1 MLRTLC
7 KAPNSP
13 LRTDNFEGVLI
24 PSSIHDIEKTLKIQS
39 GMVKLIKEGG
49 VLPKRPLGK
58 TGVEVT
64 ILGLGGE
71 GILRTFGQEQESVPL
86 IHRAIDLGITYFE
99 SARAYSGSESYYGM
113 ALKER
118 RREIFLASKS
128 HERTGDGALKHLEIS
143 LGTMKT
149 DYLDLWMIHDV
160 RTTKDLDMIFG
171 PKGASKA
178 FEAAK
183 RNKLVRFV
191 GISGH
196 RNPTV
201 LSRALDLFP
210 FDTVLMPVNP
220 AEPHYWSFLQ
230 DVLPKAQGKGMGILG
245 MKTLSR
251 GVCTKIFGVESVEN
265 FLRFAMTQPI
275 STAVVGCESI
285 EQLETNVRM
294 AQSFQPMPIREQEIL
309 IQRVKSYA
317 RELMYY
323 KL

>member
-1 MLRTLC
+1 M
-7 KAPNSP
+7 
-13 LRTDNFEGVLI
+13 
-24 PSSIHDIEKTLKIQS
+24 
-39 GMVKLIKEGG
+39 KEESA
-49 VLPKRPLGK
+49 LPRRPLGK
-58 TGVEVT
+58 TGAEIT

-71 GILRTFGQEQESVPL
+71 GILRTFGQEKEAVAL
-86 IHRAIDLGITYFE
+86 IQRAIDLGINYFE
-99 SARAYSGSESYYGM
+99 SARAYSGSESYYGE

-118 RREIFLASKS
+118 RRGIFLASKS
-128 HERTGDGALKHLEIS
+128 HERTGDGALKHLETT
-143 LGTMKT
+143 LGVMKT

-160 RTTKDLDMIFG
+160 RTTKDLDLIFG

-183 RNKLVRFV
+183 RNKLARFI

-196 RNPTV
+196 RNPTI

-220 AEPHYWSFLQ
+220 AEPHYWSFLSE
-230 DVLPKAQGKGMGILG
+230 VLPKAQTKGMGILG

-251 GVCTKIFGVESVEN
+251 GVCIKIFGAESIEN
-265 FLRFAMTQPI
+265 FLRFAMTQSI
-275 STAVVGCESI
+275 SAAVVGCETI
-285 EQLETNVRM
+285 EQLEMDVRL
-294 AQSFQPMPIREQEIL
+294 ARSFQPMPQKDQDIL
-309 IQRVKSYA
+309 LNRVKSYA

>member
-1 MLRTLC
+1 MREE
-7 KAPNSP
+7 N
-13 LRTDNFEGVLI
+13 
-24 PSSIHDIEKTLKIQS
+24 
-39 GMVKLIKEGG
+39 

-71 GILRTFGQEQESVPL
+71 GILRTFGQEQEAVSL
-86 IHRAIDLGITYFE
+86 IERAIDLGITYLE
-99 SARAYSGSESYYGM
+99 SARAYAGSESYYGM

-128 HERTGDGALKHLEIS
+128 HERTADGALKHLETT
-143 LGTMKT
+143 LNTMKT
-149 DYLDLWMIHDV
+149 SYLDLWMIHDV
-160 RTTKDLDMIFG
+160 RTPKDLDLIFG
-171 PKGASKA
+171 PKGAIKA

-183 RNKLVRFV
+183 RNKLVRFI

-196 RNPTV
+196 RNPTI
-201 LSRALDLFP
+201 LSRALDLFD

-220 AEPHYWSFLQ
+220 AEPHYWSFLS
-230 DVLPKAQGKGMGILG
+230 DVLPKARGKGMGILG
-245 MKTLSR
+245 MKALSR
-251 GVCTKIFGVESVEN
+251 GVVIKIFGAESAEN

-275 STAVVGCESI
+275 SAAVVGAETV
-285 EQLETNVRM
+285 EQLEMNVRI
-294 AQSFQPMPIREQEIL
+294 AQSFQPMPKKEQDIL
-309 IQRVKSYA
+309 LNKVKSYA

>member
-1 MLRTLC
+1 M
-7 KAPNSP
+7 
-13 LRTDNFEGVLI
+13 
-24 PSSIHDIEKTLKIQS
+24 
-39 GMVKLIKEGG
+39 KEES

-58 TGVEVT
+58 TGAEIT

-71 GILRTFGQEQESVPL
+71 GILRTFGQEKEAVAL
-86 IHRAIDLGITYFE
+86 IQRAIHLGINYFE
-99 SARAYSGSESYYGM
+99 SARAYSGSESYYGE

-118 RREIFLASKS
+118 RRDIFLASKS
-128 HERTGDGALKHLEIS
+128 HERTGDGALKHLETT
-143 LGTMKT
+143 LGVMKT

-160 RTTKDLDMIFG
+160 RTTKDLDLIFG

-183 RNKLVRFV
+183 RNKLARFI

-196 RNPTV
+196 RNPTI

-220 AEPHYWSFLQ
+220 AEPHYWSFLGE
-230 DVLPKAQGKGMGILG
+230 VLPKAQAKGMGILG

-251 GVCTKIFGVESVEN
+251 GVCIKIFGAESIEN

-275 STAVVGCESI
+275 SAAVVGCETI
-285 EQLETNVRM
+285 EQLEMDVRL
-294 AQSFQPMPIREQEIL
+294 ARSFQPMAQKDQDIL
-309 IQRVKSYA
+309 LNRVKSYA

>member
-1 MLRTLC
+1 M
-7 KAPNSP
+7 
-13 LRTDNFEGVLI
+13 
-24 PSSIHDIEKTLKIQS
+24 
-39 GMVKLIKEGG
+39 KEGG
-49 VLPKRPLGK
+49 VLAKRHLGK
-58 TGVEVT
+58 TGAEVT

-71 GILRTFGQEQESVPL
+71 GILRTFGQEKEAVLL
-86 IHRAIDLGITYFE
+86 IQRAIDLGITYFE
-99 SARAYSGSESYYGM
+99 SGRAYSGSESYYGM

-118 RREIFLASKS
+118 RMEIFLASKS
-128 HERTGDGALKHLEIS
+128 HERTGDGALKNLETT
-143 LGTMKT
+143 LNTMKT
-149 DYLDLWMIHDV
+149 NYLDLWMIHDV
-160 RTTKDLDMIFG
+160 RTPKDLDLIFG
-171 PKGASKA
+171 PKGAIKA

-183 RNKLVRFV
+183 RNKLVRFI

-196 RNPTV
+196 RNPTI

-230 DVLPKAQGKGMGILG
+230 EVLPKAQGKEMGILG

-251 GVCTKIFGVESVEN
+251 GVSIKIFGVESVEN

-275 STAVVGCESI
+275 SAAVVGCETI
-285 EQLETNVRM
+285 EQLEMNVRI
-294 AQSFQPMPIREQEIL
+294 AQSFQPMPTKDQDIL
-309 IQRVKSYA
+309 LSRVKSYA